1 VDEALRRA
9 LGPLAA
15 ALGSRRLGGGL
26 VLAAALAVAGVA
38 LAALLWLREGPW
50 VPLFASLSAEDAGAI
65 VTQLRAAKVPYR
77 VGPGGTEILVPADQ
91 VHELRLRLAMQGLPL
106 GGGVGFELFDRSSLG
121 ASDFAQRL
129 NYQRALQGELART
142 IAQLRGITRARVH
155 LAVGPP
161 SLFEERP
168 RAAAASVVLTLA
180 RGASLTTDQVRGIVH
195 LVAASVEGLT
205 PERVTVMDTAG
216 RVLAVG
222 SGDPAGVLSP
232 RQLEAKAAVEET
244 LERRVQSLLDSVLGP
259 GQAVTRVSAQV
270 TLQQVERT
278 EERFDPNPV
287 PRQETRTVEASRGR
301 SSTPTGPGQAT
312 PPGTP
317 PPASTTDNDTSRE
330 TESVTYELSR
340 TVARTLIAPGQ
351 IQRLSVAV
359 LLNTPFRSV
368 PGPKGEETRQPAP
381 RPAEELEKIRR
392 VVMSAVG
399 YDQARG
405 DEVTVLELPFDSPV
419 ATPGLPAVE
428 AGPPGHGAER
438 RGLELA
444 LGGLVALLAL
454 AALAWVLLRRARQR
468 TLAEVAAA
476 LGRPDAAPAAEA
488 PAAPADPRLAEE
500 LGRVGRERDE
510 LRQKA
515 LQLASGE
522 PEAAAQLI
530 RAWLVKRPVQ
540 ASAGGA
546 HGG

>member
-1 VDEALRRA
+1 MDETLRRA
-9 LGPLAA
+9 LGPLTT
-15 ALGSRRLGGGL
+15 ALGARRLGGGL
-26 VLAAALAVAGVA
+26 LLGAGLAVVAVA

-50 VPLFASLSAEDAGAI
+50 VPLFASLTAEDAGAI
-65 VTQLRAAKVPYR
+65 VSQLRAAKVPYR
-77 VGPGGTEILVPADQ
+77 VGPGGSEILVPADQ

-121 ASDFAQRL
+121 ASDFVQRL

-142 IAQLRGITRARVH
+142 IAQLRGIIRARVH

-168 RAAAASVVLTLA
+168 RATAASVVLTLA
-180 RGASLTTDQVRGIVH
+180 RGASLTADQVRGIVH

-205 PERVTVMDTAG
+205 PERVTVMDTTG

-222 SGDPAGVLSP
+222 SGDLAAAPLSP
-232 RQLEAKAAVEET
+232 RQLETKAAVEEA
-244 LERRVQSLLDSVLGP
+244 LERRVQSLLDAVLGP

-270 TLQQVERT
+270 NLQQVERT

-301 SSTPTGPGQAT
+301 SSAPAAPGQ
-312 PPGTP
+312 PLPQGTP
-317 PPASTTDNDTSRE
+317 PPASTTDNDSSRE

-340 TVARTLIAPGQ
+340 VVARTLTAPGE

-359 LLNTPFRSV
+359 LLNTPTRPV
-368 PGPKGEETRQPAP
+368 RGPKGEEARQPAP
-381 RPAEELEKIRR
+381 RSAEELEKIRR
-392 VVMSAVG
+392 IVMSAVG

-405 DEVTVLELPFDSPV
+405 DEVTVLELPFDGPV
-419 ATPGLPAVE
+419 PAPGLPAVE
-428 AGPPGHGAER
+428 AGPLGHGTGR
-438 RGLELA
+438 RGLELVVSGI
-444 LGGLVALLAL
+444 LALLAL
-454 AALAWVLLRRARQR
+454 ATAAWIVLRRARQR
-468 TLAEVAAA
+468 ALAEVAAA
-476 LGRPDAAPAAEA
+476 LGRQEPPQVAE
-488 PAAPADPRLAEE
+488 PSADPRQAEE
-500 LGRVGRERDE
+500 LSRAGRERDE

-515 LQLASGE
+515 LQLAAGE

-530 RAWLVKRPVQ
+530 RAWLVKRPLQ
-540 ASAGGA
+540 AGVGGN